1 MTSLRELPALGIG
14 IVYWPELLD
23 PLELARQQLDVLE
36 VEPQAFWLRDASS
49 EAGYVLDR
57 RAFAHLRGLPH
68 PRIVHGV
75 GFPLGGT
82 VPTSGPELDAFVESV
97 RELDGVWASEHLS
110 FNRVRDGA
118 QVRDLGFLLPPLQS
132 AAGVEV
138 CVANI
143 GAVRAALR
151 VPFAVET
158 GVNYLRPQP
167 GELSDGEFFASVAR
181 SADCGL
187 LLDVHNLWTN
197 QRNGRQP
204 VLDAVAQLPLDRVIE
219 LHLAGGQEFD
229 GYWVD
234 AHSGLVPGEV
244 LDLAWQIVPRLPH
257 LKAIVYEV
265 MPEYVAEFGITASD
279 LEAQLDRLRELWQ
292 ARGRD
297 VPNHVPHQAPDHVP
311 HDLPPPRDHAS
322 TTPALSPAQ
331 WERAV
336 AAALGRSTPG
346 AEPAGGE
353 PPAVDLSDD
362 PGVPVLRRLIGGVR
376 AGKVASTLTM
386 TTRLLLLSLG
396 ENGMQQI
403 FDEFWAT
410 EPTRPAASEEAA
422 TFARFIIGHPVSAR
436 IEALADVVK
445 FELAAHRAVLTGDGQ
460 RLSLSIDPEQLVASL
475 REGKLPPAP
484 RRGAFD
490 IMVTPPTAH
499 DARARPA

>member
-1 MTSLRELPALGIG
+1 MTSLRDLPALGVG
-14 IVYWPELLD
+14 VVYWPELLG

-36 VEPQAFWLRDASS
+36 VEPQAFWLRDVSS
-49 EAGYVLDR
+49 EAGYVLDQ
-57 RAFAHLRGLPH
+57 RAFEHLRGLPH

-75 GFPLGGT
+75 GFPVGGT

-97 RELDGVWASEHLS
+97 RELEGVWASEHLS
-110 FNRVRDGA
+110 FNRVRDGT

-158 GVNYLRPQP
+158 GVNYLQAQP
-167 GELSDGEFFASVAR
+167 GELSDGEFFASLAC

-187 LLDVHNLWTN
+187 LLDVHNLWAN

-244 LDLAWQIVPRLPH
+244 LDLAWQIVPRLPN

-265 MPEYVAEFGITASD
+265 MPEYVVEFSITASD
-279 LEAQLDRLRELWQ
+279 LEAQLDRLRELWRV
-292 ARGRD
+292 RGRD
-297 VPNHVPHQAPDHVP
+297 VPSQAPDHVP
-311 HDLPPPRDHAS
+311 DDMLPPRDHAS
-322 TTPALSPAQ
+322 TTPSLSPAQ

-336 AAALGRSTPG
+336 AAALGWRTPED
-346 AEPAGGE
+346 EPAGSE

-422 TFARFIIGHPVSAR
+422 TFARFLGGHPVSAR

-445 FELAAHRAVLTGDGQ
+445 FELAAHRAVLTGDAQ
-460 RLSLSIDPEQLVASL
+460 RLSLSIDPQQFVASL
-475 REGKLPPAP
+475 REGKLPPAS

-490 IMVTPPTAH
+490 ITVAPPT
-499 DARARPA
+499 RL

>member
-1 MTSLRELPALGIG
+1 MTPLRDLPALGVG
-14 IVYWPELLD
+14 VVYWPQLLG

-36 VEPQAFWLRDASS
+36 VEPQAFWLRDVSS

-57 RAFAHLRGLPH
+57 RAFEHLRGLPH

-75 GFPLGGT
+75 GFPVGGT

-97 RELDGVWASEHLS
+97 CELDGVWASEHLS
-110 FNRVRDGA
+110 FNRVRGGTR
-118 QVRDLGFLLPPLQS
+118 VRDLGFLLPPLQS
-132 AAGVEV
+132 AEGVEV
-138 CVANI
+138 CAANI
-143 GAVRAALR
+143 RAVRAALR

-158 GVNYLRPQP
+158 GANYLRAQP
-167 GELSDGEFFASVAR
+167 GELPDGEFFASVAR

-187 LLDVHNLWTN
+187 LLDVHNLWAN

-204 VLDAVAQLPLDRVIE
+204 VLDAVAQLPLHRVIE
-219 LHLAGGQEFD
+219 LHLAGGQEFE

-244 LDLAWQIVPRLPH
+244 LDLAWQIVPRLPN

-279 LEAQLDRLRELWQ
+279 LGAQLDRLRELWR

-297 VPNHVPHQAPDHVP
+297 VPGHRPGDMPS
-311 HDLPPPRDHAS
+311 PRDHAS
-322 TTPALSPAQ
+322 TTPSLSPAQ

-336 AAALGRSTPG
+336 AAALGSP
-346 AEPAGGE
+346 APADEPAGSG

-362 PGVPVLRRLIGGVR
+362 PGVRVLRRLIGGVR

-403 FDEFWAT
+403 FDEFWAA

-422 TFARFIIGHPVSAR
+422 TFARFLGAHPVSAR
-436 IEALADVVK
+436 IEALADVVE
-445 FELAAHRAVLTGDGQ
+445 FELAAHRAVLTGDAQ
-460 RLSLSIDPEQLVASL
+460 RLSLSIDPQQLVASL
-475 REGKLPPAP
+475 REGKPPPAP

-490 IMVTPPTAH
+490 ITVTPP
-499 DARARPA
+499 ARP